1 LIVPA
6 LIDRAGWPHDRRTM
20 SRAISRTLKRA
31 AAPLLERSL
40 DLPVA
45 ADLLNALPTPMVVLG
60 PDDSVVMANAA
71 AEAFFNTS
79 QTSLRERGWA
89 GLLPPDSPLIAL
101 LAEARGMAG
110 GYAAYDVELSF
121 VGGRTTR
128 ADVLVGP
135 VADAEGWL
143 TVSFQ
148 TRAVAQMV
156 DRQMVHQ
163 GAARSA
169 IGVAALLAHEI
180 KNPLSGIRGAAQL
193 LAQTADADGEELTD
207 LICTEVDRIAKLV
220 DRMEDFTD
228 TRPLTR
234 ASENIHSIL
243 GHVRRVAMQGF
254 AANIRIRERYDPSL
268 PEVAGNRDAL
278 VQVFLNLVKNAAEA
292 IGDTDGEIML
302 TTAYRHGLR
311 VAVRGSARRIS
322 LPLEVCVIDTGPG
335 ASDELADF
343 LFDPFVTSKRSG
355 GGLGLALVAK
365 IVGDHG
371 GIIEYERTQAPP
383 RTIFRVLLPMSDV
396 R

>member
-1 LIVPA
+1 
-6 LIDRAGWPHDRRTM
+6 
-20 SRAISRTLKRA
+20 
-31 AAPLLERSL
+31 
-40 DLPVA
+40 
-45 ADLLNALPTPMVVLG
+45 VLG
-60 PDDSVVMANAA
+60 PDDQVAMANAA
-71 AEAFFNTS
+71 AENFFNTS

-101 LAEARGMAG
+101 LVEARGLAG
-110 GYAAYDVELSF
+110 GYAAYDVELGF

-128 ADVLVGP
+128 VDVLVGP

-148 TRAVAQMV
+148 TRAVALMV

-207 LICTEVDRIAKLV
+207 LICTEVDRIAALV

-234 ASENIHSIL
+234 TPENIHAIL
-243 GHVRRVAMQGF
+243 GHVRRIAEQGF

-268 PEVAGNRDAL
+268 PEVVGNRDAL

-292 IGDTDGEIML
+292 IGDIGGEITM

-311 VAVRGSARRIS
+311 VAVRGSSRRIS

-335 ASDELADF
+335 APAELADH

-371 GIIEYERTQAPP
+371 GIIEYERTAQPP
-383 RTIFRVLLPMSDV
+383 RTILRVLLPMADA